1 MRLLLVRP
9 VSPNERFGL
18 GPFFRVEPLGLEYL
32 GRALLEQGHDV
43 RIADL
48 RFGPSLRRLLR
59 SFRPRVV
66 GIACTHTVDVPAAL
80 GVAREVRRWAPGVFT
95 LVGGHAASSFPDPL
109 VLPEV
114 DAIAI
119 GDGELSVP
127 ELCGAL
133 ARGSLPTA
141 LPGLWLRGAS
151 GWDAATP
158 PVAQDRVN
166 LDQVPLPARELIA
179 TQQSHYLCVHK
190 MPLWAVETSRGCPYR
205 CAFCSIWKHHGR
217 TLRLRGIGHV
227 AEDFARV
234 GHNVFVVDD
243 LFFAPS
249 ARSLE
254 LAREL
259 VRRGIKK
266 DWMLV
271 QARLDTVM
279 KHAAL
284 LAEWRPVA
292 RQFDLFFGFESP
304 TDQGLR
310 SLDKQM
316 TVSALEEGVRVAKSY
331 GFGVTGNFVVDPDW
345 GEADFHALWDLVDRL
360 GLERSGYTVLT
371 PLPGTPFSTRCAR
384 ASTNATGRATT
395 CTTSSGSRASAADAS
410 SSSSPKPG
418 ARTSS
423 TPPTRGRSGSGGSG
437 VSPSRRLGS
446 LPASSTARGGC
457 STSTRIS
464 PRPFR
469 CRCRRRW
476 AMLRPWA
483 RGTRR
488 PARWSGRPRQAGR
501 PRQESPT
508 ASPAKP
514 FDLRGE
520 ERLGSAVPPLVG
532 GLVTA
537 ENIRSF
543 TLLGASGSGKTSLA
557 EALLYR
563 AGVLHQLGRS
573 ENGGSFLDSEPE
585 EANRA
590 ATVLAKVQ
598 SLAWGKYRVYLADT
612 PGFADFIG
620 QAIAPLA
627 VLDAAVIVIDG
638 TGGVDVATKQLFDL
652 AKAHG
657 RPILFFVNKLDRE
670 RADFRATV
678 ASLRKNLSPKAYPV
692 TLPLG
697 HGAEFYGVLDVLNAK
712 AYGFDEGKVQEIPV
726 PADGQSEREEAFQQL
741 SEEVAASNDELLEK
755 VLNGEQLTQ
764 EELSRQLVQAVKEGA
779 ILPVLCGTAFPPRG
793 TTLLLDAITSLVPPT
808 TELTPPLVK
817 ESETA
822 EPVPL
827 KLGEDEPAVAQVFR
841 VSSDPGVGDLFF
853 LKLSQRY
860 HSPRRRPDQ
869 RTDQGEGTARAPVPH
884 PGSRPQGAHRSGGG
898 RRGGRGQ
905 AEEQLARP
913 HARRGQGGGSP
924 PIRFPDPVHAVSI
937 IPKSRKDQDKM
948 GPAVGKLVATDPT
961 LEYRIDP
968 EFNETILS
976 GMGEVHLDF
985 VAGRLKDRYGVELE
999 WGPPHI
1005 PYRQTLTKKVEAQGR
1020 HKKQTGG
1027 HGQFGDCQIRVE
1039 PLPWGSGF
1047 EFEDEI
1053 KGGVIPGKWVPSVES
1068 GVRQAMK
1075 KGILGGYPVVDVR
1088 VALFYGSYHSVDSS
1102 DMAFQIAGSFAFKKA
1117 EEQAGPILLE
1127 PIMRIDVI
1135 APADYVGAINGDL
1148 TSRRGRV
1155 IGMDQQG
1162 DLHVVRAEVPQAE
1175 LFRYSTDLRSLTQG
1189 AGSFRM
1195 QYSRYEQVPGHL
1207 VDEVVK
1213 KAKAEAEK
1221 AKAAERGQ
1229 PVRGAGRAGEA
1240 QERPNEN
1247 ARRGGSARE
1256 RPACMLTIFVRGSG
1270 PGAARGGPDAR

>member
-1 MRLLLVRP
+1 
-9 VSPNERFGL
+9 
-18 GPFFRVEPLGLEYL
+18 
-32 GRALLEQGHDV
+32 
-43 RIADL
+43 
-48 RFGPSLRRLLR
+48 
-59 SFRPRVV
+59 
-66 GIACTHTVDVPAAL
+66 
-80 GVAREVRRWAPGVFT
+80 
-95 LVGGHAASSFPDPL
+95 
-109 VLPEV
+109 
-114 DAIAI
+114 
-119 GDGELSVP
+119 
-127 ELCGAL
+127 
-133 ARGSLPTA
+133 
-141 LPGLWLRGAS
+141 
-151 GWDAATP
+151 
-158 PVAQDRVN
+158 
-166 LDQVPLPARELIA
+166 
-179 TQQSHYLCVHK
+179 
-190 MPLWAVETSRGCPYR
+190 
-205 CAFCSIWKHHGR
+205 
-217 TLRLRGIGHV
+217 
-227 AEDFARV
+227 
-234 GHNVFVVDD
+234 
-243 LFFAPS
+243 
-249 ARSLE
+249 
-254 LAREL
+254 
-259 VRRGIKK
+259 
-266 DWMLV
+266 
-271 QARLDTVM
+271 
-279 KHAAL
+279 
-284 LAEWRPVA
+284 
-292 RQFDLFFGFESP
+292 
-304 TDQGLR
+304 
-310 SLDKQM
+310 
-316 TVSALEEGVRVAKSY
+316 
-331 GFGVTGNFVVDPDW
+331 
-345 GEADFHALWDLVDRL
+345 
-360 GLERSGYTVLT
+360 
-371 PLPGTPFSTRCAR
+371 
-384 ASTNATGRATT
+384 
-395 CTTSSGSRASAADAS
+395 
-410 SSSSPKPG
+410 
-418 ARTSS
+418 
-423 TPPTRGRSGSGGSG
+423 
-437 VSPSRRLGS
+437 
-446 LPASSTARGGC
+446 
-457 STSTRIS
+457 
-464 PRPFR
+464 
-469 CRCRRRW
+469 
-476 AMLRPWA
+476 
-483 RGTRR
+483 
-488 PARWSGRPRQAGR
+488 
-501 PRQESPT
+501 
-508 ASPAKP
+508 
-514 FDLRGE
+514 
-520 ERLGSAVPPLVG
+520 
-532 GLVTA
+532 VTA

-638 TGGVDVATKQLFDL
+638 TGGVDVATKQLYDL
-652 AKAHG
+652 AKAHA

-697 HGAEFYGVLDVLNAK
+697 HGTEFHGVLDVLNAK

-726 PADGQSEREEAFQQL
+726 PADAQAEREEAFQQL
-741 SEEVAASNDELLEK
+741 SEEVAASDDALLEK

-779 ILPVLCGTAFPPRG
+779 ILPVLCGTAFPARG
-793 TTLLLDAITSLVPPT
+793 TTLLLDAITNLVPPT
-808 TELTPPLVK
+808 TELSPPLVK

-853 LKLSQRY
+853 LKVANGTIRPGDDLINVQTKEKERLGHLFRIQGRDRKELSEAVAGDVVAVAKLKNSSLG
-860 HSPRRRPDQ
+860 H
-869 RTDQGEGTARAPVPH
+869 TL
-884 PGSRPQGAHRSGGG
+884 GAGK
-898 RRGGRGQ
+898 
-905 AEEQLARP
+905 AAAL
-913 HARRGQGGGSP
+913 P

-976 GMGEVHLDF
+976 GMGEVHLEF

-999 WGPPHI
+999 WGAPHI

-1039 PLPWGSGF
+1039 PLPWGTGF
-1047 EFEDEI
+1047 EFEDDI

-1088 VALFYGSYHSVDSS
+1088 VSLFYGSYHSVDSS
-1102 DMAFQIAGSFAFKKA
+1102 DMAFQIAGSLAFKKA

-1127 PIMRIDVI
+1127 PIMRVDVI
-1135 APADYVGAINGDL
+1135 APGDYVGAINGDL

-1155 IGMDQQG
+1155 IGMDQEG

-1195 QYSRYEQVPGHL
+1195 QYSRYEQVPSHL
-1207 VDEVVK
+1207 VEDVVK

-1221 AKAAERGQ
+1221 AK
-1229 PVRGAGRAGEA
+1229 
-1240 QERPNEN
+1240 
-1247 ARRGGSARE
+1247 GG
-1256 RPACMLTIFVRGSG
+1256 
-1270 PGAARGGPDAR
+1270 